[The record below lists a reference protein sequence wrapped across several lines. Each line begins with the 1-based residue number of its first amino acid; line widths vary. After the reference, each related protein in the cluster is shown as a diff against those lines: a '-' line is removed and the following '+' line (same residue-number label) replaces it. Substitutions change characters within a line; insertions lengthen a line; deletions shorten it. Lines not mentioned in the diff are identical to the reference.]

1 MRATKA
7 KRLRRA
13 AREAATDFTQHVPRF
28 WNSVTNKAVDAMS
41 MFTRPLTF
49 AHPAGT
55 FRRIYQNSKKEQ

>member
-13 AREAATDFTQHVPRF
+13 AREAATDFTQHAPRF
-28 WNSVTNKAVDAMS
+28 WNSVTNKIVEAAA

-49 AHPAGT
+49 AYPAGT